1 MTLHETIK
9 NQIKEAMRAK
19 ETLKLDTLRGLNAL
33 FQNEMLTNK
42 TLDPKNE
49 FLPDDKVLA
58 LIKRSVKQRQDSIRQ
73 FEIGKRLDLAEK
85 ERAELSILESFL
97 PKGASTDEIMTI
109 AKRIIEEQMKSGA
122 FDAKKSAGKLTG
134 LVMKELAGRA
144 DGNDVKVV
152 LEKLLQ

>member
-9 NQIKEAMRAK
+9 NQIKEALRAK

-144 DGNDVKVV
+144 DGNDVKTV
-152 LEKLLQ
+152 LEKLI

>member
-144 DGNDVKVV
+144 DGNDVKTV
-152 LEKLLQ
+152 LEKLI